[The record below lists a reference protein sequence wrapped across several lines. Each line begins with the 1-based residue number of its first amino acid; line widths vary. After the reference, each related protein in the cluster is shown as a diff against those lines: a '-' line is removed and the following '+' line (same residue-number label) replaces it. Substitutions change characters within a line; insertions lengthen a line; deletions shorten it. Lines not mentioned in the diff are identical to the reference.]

1 MHGTSKLYNVN
12 KKQIV
17 FD

>member
-1 MHGTSKLYNVN
+1 M

-17 FD
+17 FWSVN